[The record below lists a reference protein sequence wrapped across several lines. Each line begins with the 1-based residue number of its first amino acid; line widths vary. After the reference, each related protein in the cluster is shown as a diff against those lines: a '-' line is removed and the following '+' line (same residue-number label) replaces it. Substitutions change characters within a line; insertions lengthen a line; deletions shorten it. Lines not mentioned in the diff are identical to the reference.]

1 MTFPDFSAPGATNPA
16 RGPSHARTLNA
27 LGSGAA
33 RVVGMVVV
41 GAVSLAAAGGT
52 AAMTQLTG
60 NIDTAEMTVLGPDR
74 PEVVLPEDPNAGT
87 PLNIVIMGSDSRGG
101 DNADLAGGGEM
112 GARSDTTVVMHISGD
127 RSRVEMIS
135 IPRDSTVDIPSC
147 TTENGATTPELYS
160 KKFNAAFSQ
169 GVQAG
174 GDVASGALCTV
185 KTIEKLTGVFM
196 DGFVVVDFAGF
207 SSMVDAVDGV
217 DVCVEEPIYSAD
229 ANHLSLDAGTHTL
242 HGVKALDYARARKGD
257 GLGDGSD
264 LGRIGRQQEVM
275 ASLARKV
282 LSQEVLTNPAKSLNF
297 LKAVTDSL
305 TMNRELASLDGL
317 AGLAYSMRN
326 VRPDTITFMTV
337 PNEYD
342 PVQTANV
349 LWTDEAVQLW
359 DNVKHDRPAGLDP
372 EADPSADTSASAPAD
387 GEGTETGTGTGTGT
401 GTDGGTG
408 NETAG
413 SGGDSA
419 DGSADG
425 GAGDTSEPT
434 SDSTDIKQAGEEAFT
449 GADTTKVCA

>member
-1 MTFPDFSAPGATNPA
+1 MTFPDFSASGATNAA
-16 RGPSHARTLNA
+16 RGPSHARTRNVG
-27 LGSGAA
+27 GSGTP
-33 RVVGMVVV
+33 RVVGMVLV
-41 GAVSLAAAGGT
+41 GALSLAAAGG
-52 AAMTQLTG
+52 AAAVTQLTG
-60 NIDTAEMTVLGPDR
+60 NIDTAEMTALGPDR

-147 TTENGATTPELYS
+147 TTKDGTTTPELYGR
-160 KKFNAAFSQ
+160 KFNAAFSQ

-185 KTIEKLTGVFM
+185 KAVEELTGVFM
-196 DGFVVVDFAGF
+196 NGFVVVDFAGF
-207 SSMVDAVDGV
+207 SSMVDAVGGV
-217 DVCVEEPIYSAD
+217 DVCVEEPIYSED
-229 ANHLSLDAGTHTL
+229 ANHLSLEAGTHTL
-242 HGVKALDYARARKGD
+242 RGVKALDYARARKGD

-282 LSQEVLTNPAKSLNF
+282 MSQEVLTNPAKSLNF
-297 LKAVTDSL
+297 LKAVTESL
-305 TMNRELASLDGL
+305 TMNKELASLDGL

-337 PNEYD
+337 PNVYD

-359 DNVKHDRPAGLDP
+359 DNVKHDRPAGS
-372 EADPSADTSASAPAD
+372 DPSDDTSAPAD
-387 GEGTETGTGTGTGT
+387 GATDDGADSGGADAGTGGGTENGTEAGSDGA
-401 GTDGGTG
+401 TDGST
-408 NETAG
+408 
-413 SGGDSA
+413 
-419 DGSADG
+419 
-425 GAGDTSEPT
+425 EPAP
-434 SDSTDIKQAGEEAFT
+434 DSTDIKQAGEEAFT
-449 GADTTKVCA
+449 GADTTKVCG